1 MSPFDWFDG
10 RFHLTA
16 QPYYLLLLVGVVV
29 LLVASEL
36 VVFVLAKLE
45 DHQFGVVHLGTL
57 FTPLCTGFPNLMLGI
72 FGQSRLSGDLV
83 IHLNI
88 GNNIANTTLVTGT
101 IILLAGPITVSVA
114 KGKSKKAVA
123 ARRDFSLA
131 LVFLWLGAAL
141 LFWLG
146 RDGLVSRW
154 DAAALV
160 GCYAGYQGMLLLRRG
175 KPSRAK
181 RLPASLGL
189 LLLTALLGCALL
201 ISFSVDAVAAGME
214 KMGTLV
220 PGASLG
226 MLLGLL
232 TVLPESFLLLRLT
245 RKQGSLGLTGLVGD
259 CLVSIPLVIGVS
271 ALLVPIPTGTVLG
284 PWDVAARPYWMLAG
298 TMTAF
303 TLLAMQS
310 GAVGRKVGFVFVC
323 LYGLVWAL
331 T

>member
-1 MSPFDWFDG
+1 MTD
-10 RFHLTA
+10 
-16 QPYYLLLLVGVVV
+16 QPYYVLFLIGVAVLLL
-29 LLVASEL
+29 ASEL

-45 DHQFGVVHLGTL
+45 SHQFGVVHLGTL

-101 IILLAGPITVSVA
+101 IILLAGPLTVRVA
-114 KGKSKKAVA
+114 SGKSKKAVQ
-123 ARRDFSLA
+123 ARRDFNIALA
-131 LVFLWLGAAL
+131 VLWLGAAL
-141 LFWLG
+141 LVYLCH
-146 RDGLVSRW
+146 DGLVSRW

-160 GCYAGYQGMLLLRRG
+160 GCYAAYQALMLFRRG
-175 KPSRAK
+175 KPTKSK
-181 RLPASLGL
+181 RLPKSLGAAL
-189 LLLTALLGCALL
+189 LGALLGCALL

-214 KMGTLV
+214 GMGTLV

-271 ALLVPIPTGTVLG
+271 ALIVPIPTAVLAG
-284 PWDVAARPYWMLAG
+284 PWDVAARGYWMLGA
-298 TMTAF
+298 TMLGF
-303 TLLAMQS
+303 SILAMQPGQIS
-310 GAVGRKVGFVFVC
+310 RKVGFGFCC
-323 LYGLVWAL
+323 LYALVWVWL
-331 T
+331 